1 MRIVLEKYQSNSF
14 SRLCPNESLFV
25 GRSVINTLR
34 PCSKSSKESLPK
46 VPKLKTSFERAPG
59 HQYYQ
64 KRPRFPEPIILIRVL
79 PWEEGCEGDDV

>member
-34 PCSKSSKESLPK
+34 PCSKFLKREPSKDPK
-46 VPKLKTSFERAPG
+46 AQNLF
-59 HQYYQ
+59 
-64 KRPRFPEPIILIRVL
+64 
-79 PWEEGCEGDDV
+79 